1 VLVVLVPED
10 LTVVEL
16 VELME
21 FEQDVEVGGKE

>member
-1 VLVVLVPED
+1 MLVVLVPED